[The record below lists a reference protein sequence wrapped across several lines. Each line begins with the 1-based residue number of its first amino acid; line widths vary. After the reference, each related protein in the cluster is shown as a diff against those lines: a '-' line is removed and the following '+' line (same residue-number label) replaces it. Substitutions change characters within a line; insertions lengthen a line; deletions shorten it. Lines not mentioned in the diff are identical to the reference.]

1 MECLSIASSSASLSS
16 LPRFSSASGSAEQEA
31 PKPGGPGRGTKLKQ
45 GMRRG
50 AVAARN
56 WRSARIKGKTEGSRT
71 RALVRGLGPRTLTKQ
86 LETRLLHLN

>member
-56 WRSARIKGKTEGSRT
+56 WRSARIKGKTERVTNTRASPRT
-71 RALVRGLGPRTLTKQ
+71 RSADSY
-86 LETRLLHLN
+86 